1 MPEGHTIHRLAGELN
16 RRFAGVP
23 VSLSSPQGRFSESA
37 DRLAGATFVRATA
50 HGKHL
55 FADFGAGRTV
65 HVHLGLYGRVAF
77 GVFGAKAAVPV
88 TARWGGRDIS
98 YVAPVVAAAVPTA
111 EAAAGLVAGGSMA
124 GGAADEAADVAA
136 DVAADEEEDD
146 DGAAAEYAENGADAP
161 PEPRGAVRLRV
172 VGDGDYLD
180 LRGPTA
186 CDLLDPAEVAAIH
199 ARLGPDPLRRDGH
212 EQEFVAR
219 VRARRVDVGAL
230 LMDQRMIA
238 GVGNV
243 YRAEILFR
251 HGLSP
256 FRLGRDVSEATL
268 AAMWEDLRLLMR
280 HGVRSG
286 QIVTTRPPDRP
297 HPRGYV
303 RRDEA
308 HYVYK
313 RSALAC
319 RVCGSPVST
328 QVMVGRNLF
337 WCPHCQPQ

>member
-1 MPEGHTIHRLAGELN
+1 MPEGHTIHRLAGGLN

-23 VSLSSPQGRFSESA
+23 VTLSSPQGRFSESA

-88 TARWGGRDIS
+88 TGRWGGRDIS
-98 YVAPVVAAAVPTA
+98 YVAPAAVASTA
-111 EAAAGLVAGGSMA
+111 DATGGPA
-124 GGAADEAADVAA
+124 VPGGASSSSSVAA
-136 DVAADEEEDD
+136 DVAADEEDD
-146 DGAAAEYAENGADAP
+146 DGAAAEYAEDGADAP

-186 CDLLDPAEVAAIH
+186 CDLLDPTEVAAIH

-212 EQEFVAR
+212 EEEFVAR

-286 QIVTTRPPDRP
+286 RIVTTRPPDRP